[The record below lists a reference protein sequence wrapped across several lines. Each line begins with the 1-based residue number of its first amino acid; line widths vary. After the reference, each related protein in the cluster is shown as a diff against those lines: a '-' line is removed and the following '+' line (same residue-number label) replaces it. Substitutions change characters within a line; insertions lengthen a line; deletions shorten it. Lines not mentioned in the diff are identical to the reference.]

1 MFSRKSRPPRTPFDF
16 AQGRLRFYEGGCAN
30 IHRAVFV
37 SFVVG
42 LFLTSCARKPDPNTL
57 VMIIEFSPVNLD
69 PRVGTDAQSERID
82 SLIFDALVHRDE
94 HFSFTPSL
102 AERWEIPDPLTYV
115 FHLRHDARFH
125 DGRPLTSRDVKW
137 TFDSV
142 LTSKIRTTKT
152 GAYEAVDHIEAPDA
166 YTVVFRLKEPFS
178 TLLFNVSDGAIGIVP
193 YGEGEGFN
201 LHPIGSGP
209 FRFVRNEQDKEAVI
223 ERNDQYWGEKAH
235 VERVLFTVVPDTT
248 TRALELRKGSADV
261 AINAL
266 TADMV
271 VAERKDPRLGIE
283 TASGTTYTYIAPNL
297 RDPILKDVR
306 VRQAIAYAIDRAP
319 MIHYIWRDLVEPAN
333 SVLPPQHWAHD
344 PGAPQYNY
352 DPRRAREL
360 LDAAGF
366 KPGKGGI
373 RFHLAL
379 KTTAEE
385 WNRLLA
391 AILQQQLKDVGIAL
405 DIRSSEFA
413 TFYADVQKGNFQLF
427 TGLRWLGGSNQDP
440 DIFEYVFDSASF
452 PPKRANRG
460 FYANPRVDQLIAAGR
475 SQLDQEKRKKIYSEL
490 QQILNRDLPYIHL
503 WYFNNVLMHSDRVSN
518 IHLTH
523 SGNYDFLTT
532 AEVK

>member
-1 MFSRKSRPPRTPFDF
+1 
-16 AQGRLRFYEGGCAN
+16 
-30 IHRAVFV
+30 
-37 SFVVG
+37 
-42 LFLTSCARKPDPNTL
+42 
-57 VMIIEFSPVNLD
+57 
-69 PRVGTDAQSERID
+69 
-82 SLIFDALVHRDE
+82 
-94 HFSFTPSL
+94 
-102 AERWEIPDPLTYV
+102 
-115 FHLRHDARFH
+115 
-125 DGRPLTSRDVKW
+125 
-137 TFDSV
+137 
-142 LTSKIRTTKT
+142 
-152 GAYEAVDHIEAPDA
+152 
-166 YTVVFRLKEPFS
+166 
-178 TLLFNVSDGAIGIVP
+178 
-193 YGEGEGFN
+193 
-201 LHPIGSGP
+201 
-209 FRFVRNEQDKEAVI
+209 
-223 ERNDQYWGEKAH
+223 
-235 VERVLFTVVPDTT
+235 
-248 TRALELRKGSADV
+248 
-261 AINAL
+261 
-266 TADMV
+266 
-271 VAERKDPRLGIE
+271 
-283 TASGTTYTYIAPNL
+283 
-297 RDPILKDVR
+297 
-306 VRQAIAYAIDRAP
+306 

-344 PGAPQYNY
+344 PAAPQYDY
-352 DPRRAREL
+352 DPQRARAL

-366 KPGKGGI
+366 KPVKDGI

-475 SQLDQEKRKKIYSEL
+475 SELDQEKRRKIYSEL

-503 WYFNNVLMHSDRVSN
+503 WYFNNVLVHSDRVSN

-532 AEVK
+532 AEVKPAASSQ